1 MGAMHAEHTA
11 PMVCGAECGV
21 HDSVEPR
28 NQQSSSTVSDFPMM
42 TCNMCRQKLLDR
54 ARGAA
59 DHGDTGVVSAVR
71 RLVPSKNSLF
81 KHLRDENVATGGS
94 AGRGA

>member
-28 NQQSSSTVSDFPMM
+28 NQ
-42 TCNMCRQKLLDR
+42 RI
-54 ARGAA
+54 
-59 DHGDTGVVSAVR
+59 VVNGFGFH
-71 RLVPSKNSLF
+71 P
-81 KHLRDENVATGGS
+81 
-94 AGRGA
+94 